1 MIPVFK
7 VKRKNPV
14 ARVLLKDCNI
24 LKFCFEHTKSNQQ
37 EQTFTLQIELTSKKM
52 NSNRTVYMHQ
62 YQLPS

>member
-37 EQTFTLQIELTSKKM
+37 EQTFS
-52 NSNRTVYMHQ
+52 
-62 YQLPS
+62 